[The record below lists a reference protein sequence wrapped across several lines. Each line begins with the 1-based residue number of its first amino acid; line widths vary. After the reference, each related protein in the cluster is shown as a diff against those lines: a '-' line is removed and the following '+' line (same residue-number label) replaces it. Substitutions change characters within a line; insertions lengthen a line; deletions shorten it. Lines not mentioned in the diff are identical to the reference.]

1 MPCFKFLIYAPL
13 LVLYVL
19 VLVINNFCQQPDEQ
33 STTQKT
39 GIDPF
44 PHVFLTQCFLL
55 TLWINDSAH
64 FHFSSKT
71 SKTRHV
77 RKTLQVR
84 AEKQSAVFPKTFITE
99 SPCVFSPPLSEPQTS
114 IDILTTVV
122 RNTKPPLS
130 EMLVCQAFPVVAQ
143 CTLRTDDNTIMQVNP
158 HFFFKHEE

>member
-84 AEKQSAVFPKTFITE
+84 AEKAIAS
-99 SPCVFSPPLSEPQTS
+99 FSQNIHNRIPLCFFSSSVWTTDVYRHPDHSRQKHQTS
-114 IDILTTVV
+114 SVRDAGVSGVSCGGSVHLTHWWQHD
-122 RNTKPPLS
+122 NAGKP
-130 EMLVCQAFPVVAQ
+130 
-143 CTLRTDDNTIMQVNP
+143 T
-158 HFFFKHEE
+158 FFF